1 MLKSLRAKLIAGM
14 IVASLV
20 PTLILGGLN
29 VLASRQYVLN
39 AVEARK
45 REQVTTLEYILT
57 EKAQELLATATLLT
71 QAQALRIGN
80 AAEIGALLAETVE
93 LVPGVEGIWVVDR
106 QGLSTHN
113 TTGRPADMSGR
124 SYVLGALRGAWQ
136 VTLEA
141 SADEGATRI
150 FSAVPIVDPRR
161 GQTTGAVVVAL
172 HLALDRALATAMR
185 PLQQTDERYL
195 VNRHGIFLTPSR
207 FQEQAIGKSI
217 ASKPTLQMFQ
227 PEAPEVFFGRY
238 INYAGADVF
247 GAMTYI
253 PKLDIVVVAEQ
264 HYAEV
269 MSTVLAANRQLGLA
283 IAAGILL
290 TAAIAWLI
298 ASGITKR
305 LKLIVR
311 GAEEVAEGNL
321 ALAFAADRSADEIGT
336 LSRAFVTMV
345 NNLGELIKGA
355 QTSAQEVAERAGLI
369 SGSVAEV
376 AAGNNSQA
384 NITQEVTR
392 ALEQLAAATEEIAA
406 NAQHASASGVAAQQA
421 AGDGATRIGNAI
433 ASLTTVQENVT
444 GLAKVSQQIGG
455 IVSTIESIADQ
466 TNLLALN
473 AAIEAARA
481 GEHGRGFA
489 VVADAVRSLAEQSR
503 ESTQEISRLIR
514 SIQEQIDAAV
524 KVSTQGTAGARGA
537 REALDN
543 IVAKVNE
550 ITLMIEGISAAGEE
564 QAAGA
569 NEVAAAM
576 QNLGAITEEVAA
588 SSEETAAASAQ
599 LAELGKGLERAA
611 RKFRI

>member
-1 MLKSLRAKLIAGM
+1 MLKSLRAKLMAGM

-20 PTLILGGLN
+20 PALVLGGLN
-29 VLASRQYVLN
+29 ILASRHTVVT
-39 AVEARK
+39 ASEALK
-45 REQVTTLEYILT
+45 REQVSTLKYMLT
-57 EKAQELLATATLLT
+57 EKAQELLATAILLT
-71 QAQALRIGN
+71 QAQALRTDN
-80 AAEIGALLAETVE
+80 AVEITALLTEAVE
-93 LVPGVEGIWVVDR
+93 LVPGVETIWVVDR
-106 QGLSTHN
+106 QGLSMHN
-113 TTGRPADMSGR
+113 TAGRPVDMSRR
-124 SYVLGALRGAWQ
+124 SYVMGALRGAWQ
-136 VTLEA
+136 VVLET
-141 SADEGATRI
+141 SSDEGATRI
-150 FSAVPIVDPRR
+150 FSAAPIVDRR

-172 HLALDRALATAMR
+172 HIALDRALASALQ

-217 ASKPTLQMFQ
+217 ASKPTLKMFQ
-227 PEAPEVFFGRY
+227 PDAPEVFFGRY
-238 INYAGADVF
+238 INYAGAEVF
-247 GAMTYI
+247 GAMAYV
-253 PKLDIVVVAEQ
+253 PKLDVVVVSEQ

-269 MSTVLAANRQLGLA
+269 MAAVYTANRQLGLA
-283 IAAGILL
+283 VVAGILL

-298 ASGITKR
+298 ASGIAKR
-305 LKLIVR
+305 LRPIVR
-311 GAEEVAEGNL
+311 GAEEVAGGNL
-321 ALAFAADRSADEIGT
+321 ALAFTVDGDGDEIGA

-345 NNLGELIKGA
+345 KNLGELIKGA
-355 QTSAQEVAERAGLI
+355 QTSAQEVAERASVM
-369 SGSVAEV
+369 SGSIAEV

-392 ALEQLAAATEEIAA
+392 TLEQLAAATEEIAA
-406 NAQHASASGVAAQQA
+406 NAQHASAASESAQQA

-444 GLAKVSQQIGG
+444 GLVKVSQQIGG
-455 IVSTIESIADQ
+455 IVNTIESIADQ

-550 ITLMIEGISAAGEE
+550 IALMIEGISAAGEE
-564 QAAGA
+564 QAASA
-569 NEVAAAM
+569 NEVSAAM

-599 LAELGKGLERAA
+599 LAELGKGLEQAA
-611 RKFRI
+611 RKFRV